1 MKYTQRA
8 LTGEQQAYIIS
19 QHSAG
24 NHYRLS
30 GSSDKNGRDRIGSQ
44 SMCAKRQ
51 MELLGS
57 HSTISLESM
66 GFQNDRRRCSIRCV
80 KPNQGAG
87 A

>member
-1 MKYTQRA
+1 MKYTKPA
-8 LTGEQQAYIIS
+8 LTREQQADIIS

-30 GSSDKNGRDRIGSQ
+30 GSRHNYGPDRIGSQ

-66 GFQNDRRRCSIRCV
+66 GFPSDWRTCPIWCIKHNR
-80 KPNQGAG
+80 GAG

>member
-1 MKYTQRA
+1 MKYTKPA
-8 LTGEQQAYIIS
+8 LTREQQADIIS

-30 GSSDKNGRDRIGSQ
+30 GSRHNYGPDRIGSQ
-44 SMCAKRQ
+44 SMCATRQ
-51 MELLGS
+51 MEILGS
-57 HSTISLESM
+57 HSTISLEST

>member
-1 MKYTQRA
+1 MKYTQPAPTR
-8 LTGEQQAYIIS
+8 EQQADIIS

-24 NHYRLS
+24 IHYRLS
-30 GSSDKNGRDRIGSQ
+30 GSRHNYGPDRIGSQ
-44 SMCAKRQ
+44 SICAKRQ

-66 GFQNDRRRCSIRCV
+66 EFSNDRRRCAGWFV
-80 KPNQGAG
+80 KPNQEAG

>member
-1 MKYTQRA
+1 MKYTKPA
-8 LTGEQQAYIIS
+8 LTREQQADIIS

-30 GSSDKNGRDRIGSQ
+30 GSGHNYGSDRIGSQ

-57 HSTISLESM
+57 PSTISLESM
-66 GFQNDRRRCSIRCV
+66 GFSNDRRRCAGWFV
-80 KPNQGAG
+80 KPNQEAG

>member
-1 MKYTQRA
+1 MKYTKPA
-8 LTGEQQAYIIS
+8 LTREQQADIID

-30 GSSDKNGRDRIGSQ
+30 GSRHNYGPDRIESQ

-51 MELLGS
+51 MELLDS
-57 HSTISLESM
+57 TSTISLESM
-66 GFQNDRRRCSIRCV
+66 GFPNDWRGCSIWCV

>member
-1 MKYTQRA
+1 MKYTKPA
-8 LTGEQQAYIIS
+8 LTREQQADIIS

-30 GSSDKNGRDRIGSQ
+30 GSRHNYGPDRIGSQ
-44 SMCAKRQ
+44 NMCAKRQ

-66 GFQNDRRRCSIRCV
+66 GFPNDQRRCAGWFV
-80 KPNQGAG
+80 KPNQEAG

>member
-1 MKYTQRA
+1 MKYTKPA
-8 LTGEQQAYIIS
+8 LTREQQADIIS

-30 GSSDKNGRDRIGSQ
+30 GSRHKYGLDRIGSQ

-66 GFQNDRRRCSIRCV
+66 GFPNDRRRCAGGFV
-80 KPNQGAG
+80 KPNRGEGA
-87 A
+87 

>member
-1 MKYTQRA
+1 MKYTKPA
-8 LTGEQQAYIIS
+8 LTREQQADIIS

-30 GSSDKNGRDRIGSQ
+30 GSGHNYGSDRIGSQ
-44 SMCAKRQ
+44 SMSATRQ
-51 MELLGS
+51 MEILGS

-66 GFQNDRRRCSIRCV
+66 GFSNDRRRCAGWFV

>member
-1 MKYTQRA
+1 MKYTKPA
-8 LTGEQQAYIIS
+8 LTREQQADIIS

-30 GSSDKNGRDRIGSQ
+30 GSRHNYGPDRIGSQ
-44 SMCAKRQ
+44 SICAKRQ

-57 HSTISLESM
+57 YSTISLESM
-66 GFQNDRRRCSIRCV
+66 GFSNDRRRCAGWFV
-80 KPNQGAG
+80 KPNQEAG

>member
-1 MKYTQRA
+1 MKYTKPA
-8 LTGEQQAYIIS
+8 LTREQQAYIIS
-19 QHSAG
+19 QRSAG

-30 GSSDKNGRDRIGSQ
+30 GSMHNYGPDRIGSQ
-44 SMCAKRQ
+44 SMYAKRQ

-66 GFQNDRRRCSIRCV
+66 EFSNNRRRCSIRCV
-80 KPNQGAG
+80 KPNRGAG

>member
-1 MKYTQRA
+1 MKYTKPA
-8 LTGEQQAYIIS
+8 LTREQQADIIS

-30 GSSDKNGRDRIGSQ
+30 GSSDKYGLDRIGSQ

-57 HSTISLESM
+57 HLTISLESM
-66 GFQNDRRRCSIRCV
+66 GFPNDWRRCAGWCV
-80 KPNQGAG
+80 KLNRGECA
-87 A
+87 

>member
-1 MKYTQRA
+1 MKYTKPA
-8 LTGEQQAYIIS
+8 LTREQQADIIS

-30 GSSDKNGRDRIGSQ
+30 GSGHNYGSDRIGSQ

-66 GFQNDRRRCSIRCV
+66 GFLNDRRRCAGWFV
-80 KPNQGAG
+80 KLNRGEGA
-87 A
+87 

>member
-1 MKYTQRA
+1 MKYTKPA
-8 LTGEQQAYIIS
+8 LTRGQQADIIC

-30 GSSDKNGRDRIGSQ
+30 GSRHKYGLNRIGSQ

-51 MELLGS
+51 MDLLGS
-57 HSTISLESM
+57 YSTILLDSM
-66 GFQNDRRRCSIRCV
+66 GFPNDWKRCSIWCV
-80 KPNQGAG
+80 KRNQGGG

>member
-1 MKYTQRA
+1 MKYTKPA
-8 LTGEQQAYIIS
+8 LTREQQADIIS

-30 GSSDKNGRDRIGSQ
+30 GSRHKYGLDRIGSQ

-57 HSTISLESM
+57 HSKISLESM
-66 GFQNDRRRCSIRCV
+66 EFSNDRRRCSIRCI
-80 KPNQGAG
+80 KPNWGAG